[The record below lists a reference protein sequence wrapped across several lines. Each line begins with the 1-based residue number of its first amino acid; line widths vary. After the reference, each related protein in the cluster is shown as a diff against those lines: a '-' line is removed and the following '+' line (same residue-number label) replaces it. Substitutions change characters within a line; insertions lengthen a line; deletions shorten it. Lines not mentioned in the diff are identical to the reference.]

1 MIVYVE
7 TNFVLE
13 IAREQEQ
20 AEAAHKILMLAEK
33 GKIEL
38 AFPSFTL
45 SEPFSTIIR
54 QRKDRKEL
62 LRSLQNT
69 LVQLR
74 RSETH
79 KNTTDALEP
88 VLGLL
93 NVAIERD
100 LDLLHST
107 IERMLET
114 GRSLETDISNF
125 RQAVDYQKRL
135 DLSPQDSIIY
145 SAIIADLAQR
155 PVDESKRFLSR
166 DNEAFAT
173 NLSIKAV
180 LRKCNCRYIGNF
192 IDGLASIEYAL

>member
-20 AEAAHKILMLAEK
+20 IESANQILTLAEQ

-38 AFPSFTL
+38 AFLSFTL

-62 LRSLQNT
+62 LRSLQGT

-79 KNTTDALEP
+79 RNTTDALEP
-88 VLGLL
+88 VLDLL

-107 IERMLET
+107 IECMLKT

-135 DLSPQDSIIY
+135 DLLPQDSIIY
-145 SAIIADLAQR
+145 AAIISDIERR
-155 PVDESKRFLSR
+155 PAEEDKRFLSR

-173 NLSIKAV
+173 NLALRRN
-180 LRKCNCRYIGNF
+180 LRKYNCRYIGSF
-192 IDGLASIEYAL
+192 VDGLASIEHAL

>member
-20 AEAAHKILMLAEK
+20 VESANQILILAEQ

-38 AFPSFTL
+38 AFPGFTL

-62 LRSLQNT
+62 LRSLQDT
-69 LVQLR
+69 FVQLR

-79 KNTTDALEP
+79 RNTTNALEP

-100 LDLLHST
+100 LDLLHGT
-107 IERMLET
+107 IERMLNT

-145 SAIIADLAQR
+145 AAIIADVVRR
-155 PVDESKRFLSR
+155 PADEDKRFLSR

-173 NLSIKAV
+173 SLAIKRE
-180 LRKCNCRYIGNF
+180 LKRYNCRYIGSF
-192 IDGLASIEYAL
+192 VDGLASIEHVL

>member
-1 MIVYVE
+1 MMIVYVE

-20 AEAAHKILMLAEK
+20 VESANQILILAEQ

-45 SEPFSTIIR
+45 SEPFSTIIQ

-62 LRSLQNT
+62 LRSLQDT

-79 KNTTDALEP
+79 RNTTNALEP
-88 VLGLL
+88 VLDLL
-93 NVAIERD
+93 NIAIERD
-100 LDLLHST
+100 LDLLHGT
-107 IERMLET
+107 IERMLKT

-145 SAIIADLAQR
+145 SAIISDNTRR
-155 PVDESKRFLSR
+155 PVDEDKRFLSR
-166 DNEAFAT
+166 ENEAFAT
-173 NLSIKAV
+173 NLTIKRE
-180 LRKCNCRYIGNF
+180 LRR
-192 IDGLASIEYAL
+192 

>member
-20 AEAAHKILMLAEK
+20 VEAANRILVLAEQR
-33 GKIEL
+33 KIEL

-62 LRSLQNT
+62 LRSLQDT

-79 KNTTDALEP
+79 
-88 VLGLL
+88 
-93 NVAIERD
+93 I
-100 LDLLHST
+100 
-107 IERMLET
+107 
-114 GRSLETDISNF
+114 
-125 RQAVDYQKRL
+125 

-145 SAIIADLAQR
+145 SAIISDIMRR
-155 PVDESKRFLSR
+155 PVDEDKRFLS
-166 DNEAFAT
+166 
-173 NLSIKAV
+173 
-180 LRKCNCRYIGNF
+180 
-192 IDGLASIEYAL
+192 

>member
-20 AEAAHKILMLAEK
+20 VESANQILILAEQ

-38 AFPSFTL
+38 AFPGFTI

-62 LRSLQNT
+62 LRSLQDT

-79 KNTTDALEP
+79 RNTTDALEP
-88 VLGLL
+88 VLDLL
-93 NVAIERD
+93 NSAIERD

-107 IERMLET
+107 IERMLRT
-114 GRSLETDISNF
+114 GRSLETDIANF

-135 DLSPQDSIIY
+135 DLSPQDSIVYAAVI
-145 SAIIADLAQR
+145 SDITRR
-155 PVDESKRFLSR
+155 PIEEDKRFLSR

-173 NLSIKAV
+173 NLAIRRD
-180 LRKCNCRYIGNF
+180 LRKYNCRYIGSF
-192 IDGLASIEYAL
+192 VDGLASIEHAL

>member
-20 AEAAHKILMLAEK
+20 VEAANQILTLVEQ

-38 AFPSFTL
+38 AFPGFTL

-62 LRSLQNT
+62 LRSLQDT

-88 VLGLL
+88 VLDLL
-93 NVAIERD
+93 NVAVERD
-100 LDLLHST
+100 LDLLHAT
-107 IERMLET
+107 IERMLKT

-125 RQAVDYQKRL
+125 RQAVDYQKRF

-145 SAIIADLAQR
+145 SAIIADISRR
-155 PVDESKRFLSR
+155 PAIEDKRFLSR

-173 NLSIKAV
+173 NLAIKRE
-180 LRKCNCRYIGNF
+180 LRKYNCRYIGSF
-192 IDGLASIEYAL
+192 KDGLASIEHAL

>member
-20 AEAAHKILMLAEK
+20 VEAANRILVLAEQR
-33 GKIEL
+33 KIEL

-62 LRSLQNT
+62 LRSLQDT

-79 KNTTDALEP
+79 
-88 VLGLL
+88 
-93 NVAIERD
+93 I
-100 LDLLHST
+100 
-107 IERMLET
+107 
-114 GRSLETDISNF
+114 
-125 RQAVDYQKRL
+125 

-145 SAIIADLAQR
+145 SAIISDIMRR
-155 PVDESKRFLSR
+155 PVDEDKRFLSR

-173 NLSIKAV
+173 NLAIKRE
-180 LRKCNCRYIGNF
+180 LRKHNCRYIGSF
-192 IDGLASIEYAL
+192 VDGLASIEHAL

>member
-20 AEAAHKILMLAEK
+20 VEAANRILVLAEQR
-33 GKIEL
+33 KIEL

-62 LRSLQNT
+62 LRSLQDT

-79 KNTTDALEP
+79 KSAMGALEP
-88 VLGLL
+88 VLDLL
-93 NVAIERD
+93 NVAIEQD
-100 LDLLHST
+100 LDLLHPT
-107 IERMLET
+107 IERMLNS
-114 GRSLETDISNF
+114 GRSLETDVSNF
-125 RQAVDYQKRL
+125 R
-135 DLSPQDSIIY
+135 
-145 SAIIADLAQR
+145 
-155 PVDESKRFLSR
+155 
-166 DNEAFAT
+166 
-173 NLSIKAV
+173 
-180 LRKCNCRYIGNF
+180 
-192 IDGLASIEYAL
+192 

>member
-20 AEAAHKILMLAEK
+20 VESANQILMLAEQ

-38 AFPSFTL
+38 AFPGFTL

-54 QRKDRKEL
+54 QRRDRKEL
-62 LRSLQNT
+62 LRSLQDT
-69 LVQLR
+69 FVQLR

-79 KNTTDALEP
+79 RNTTEALEP
-88 VLGLL
+88 VLDLL
-93 NVAIERD
+93 NVAIERA

-107 IERMLET
+107 IERMLKT
-114 GRSLETDISNF
+114 GRSLETDIANF

-145 SAIIADLAQR
+145 AAIMSDITR
-155 PVDESKRFLSR
+155 RSVDEDKRFLSR

-173 NLSIKAV
+173 NLSIKRD
-180 LRKCNCRYIGNF
+180 LRKYNCRYIGSF
-192 IDGLASIEYAL
+192 VDGLASIEHTL